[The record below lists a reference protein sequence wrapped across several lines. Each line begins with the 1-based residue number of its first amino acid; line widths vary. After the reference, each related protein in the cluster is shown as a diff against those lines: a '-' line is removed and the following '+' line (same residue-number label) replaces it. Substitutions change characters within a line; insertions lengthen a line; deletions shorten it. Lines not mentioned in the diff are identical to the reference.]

1 MRYKFKTGTAAAL
14 VLAFILTM
22 FSFTYPA
29 AAENSDNSLG
39 EAKVLEALG
48 IISGTAE
55 EFVKKETITRQ
66 EAAELMVK
74 MSGANEAQLN
84 EKNPNVYFKD
94 VDDKSEFAPYIKA
107 ALEMGIINGNGDY
120 TFEPNKN
127 VTYTELLKMAVVVLG
142 YDTQAKLQ
150 GGYPSGYL
158 QIASRIGLK
167 LSSVSE
173 PIDGGLAAELLYSM
187 LDAKY
192 AYMSTVG
199 DNITYSTDE
208 NKTLLT
214 ENLKV
219 YKTEGILNGTKD
231 TELYGKS
238 SLTSGEILIDG
249 TEYKYDGNASELLG
263 KEIEAYYK
271 DEKSDGEK
279 RIIYI
284 AETDRNRV
292 ITCDA
297 EDISL
302 SGMTFTYYDERD
314 KKKTVNLSGGA
325 AIIYNER
332 AVTDTSF
339 DFSKIVPSEGSVT
352 LIDNNSDG
360 TYEVVKVSSYIDVVV
375 ESADTHNYVIY
386 DKYLTNRDVNLKDG
400 SKTFD
405 YEILDAASGKTID
418 IDKLAEYDVLSVMK
432 SDDNSFYILKSNKLV
447 TGKIE
452 KIEEDSEK
460 VFIGGTEYKVSK
472 SYRTSNQKS
481 LAVGDSGT
489 FLLDVYGRIAGIK
502 SVSSAEFQ
510 VGLVT
515 NLSDGYNGMSANPR
529 IEIYTVL
536 GEKAIFY
543 FANKVKIDGVRL
555 NSDDVKNG
563 ESVVASAINRGG
575 EGYSPEFHKEV
586 PSGQLIRYK
595 IDNDKKISEVDTSYK
610 NSEAGEDGNTLT
622 RSIDYKSGNGLY
634 YKIQGKNFGG
644 KELASDSTIVF
655 GVSLPLIGNDESDY
669 KISSGGSF
677 SDNNYYNIESY
688 TYTDDKIGAD
698 VIICYNDSS
707 KGELTQE
714 ARDMLVDSF
723 GEKLGKDESVKKT
736 ISGWCDGS
744 YTTIAVSDSVI
755 NNVTKKYNRE
765 IKQGDYINFSTNS
778 ADEMNIID
786 LVYDSNLDKFT
797 YGNRD
802 EFVYANGSGDFG
814 EGYRYAYGLIYRR
827 FGKDIVMSRTFDK
840 SKISDISLCDKL
852 TVDTSNIYVYD
863 KNESKDKVRIGTMA
877 ELIPYTRDNLNPS
890 RVVVR
895 TSYARVVDILI
906 IK

>member
-1 MRYKFKTGTAAAL
+1 MRYKFKTGIAAAL

-432 SDDNSFYILKSNKLV
+432 SDDNSFYILKSNKSV

-452 KIEEDSEK
+452 KTEEDSEK

-529 IEIYTVL
+529 IEIYTIL
-536 GEKAIFY
+536 GEKSIFY
-543 FANKVKIDGVRL
+543 FADKVKIDGVRL

-563 ESVVASAINRGG
+563 ESVVASAINKGR
-575 EGYSPEFHKEV
+575 EGYSPEFQKEV

-622 RSIDYKSGNGLY
+622 RSIDCASGKGLY

-655 GVSLPLIGNDESDY
+655 GVSLPLIGDDESDY
-669 KISSGGSF
+669 KITSGGYF
-677 SDNNYYNIESY
+677 SDNTNYNIESY

-707 KGELTQE
+707 KGELTQG

-802 EFVYANGSGDFG
+802 DFVYANGSGDFG

-827 FGKDIVMSRTFDK
+827 FGKDIVMSRTLDK
-840 SKISDISLCDKL
+840 SEISKISLCDKL
-852 TVDTSNIYVYD
+852 TVDTPNIYVYD

-877 ELIPYTRDNLNPS
+877 ELIPYTRDKLNPL